1 MTSKPI
7 APKTGKLVWDVFIVM
22 ENEKADLNECKKILK
37 RGAVQCEPSD
47 ILLIMDGGWCL
58 FAVNVGDCH

>member
-47 ILLIMDGGWCL
+47 ILLIMDGG
-58 FAVNVGDCH
+58 

>member
-1 MTSKPI
+1 MGMLSCLSLI
-7 APKTGKLVWDVFIVM
+7 GQLKTGKLVWDVFIVM

-47 ILLIMDGGWCL
+47 ILLIMDGG
-58 FAVNVGDCH
+58 